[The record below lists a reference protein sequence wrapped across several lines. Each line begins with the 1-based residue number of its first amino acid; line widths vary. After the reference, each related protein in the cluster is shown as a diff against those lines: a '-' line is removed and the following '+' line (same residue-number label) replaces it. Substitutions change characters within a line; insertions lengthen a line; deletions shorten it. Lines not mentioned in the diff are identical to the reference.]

1 MSWIRARQGGLRPG
15 PGFSVGQRRPG
26 PGYPG
31 ALSAADVRHPGT
43 GVDVAGVDA
52 APSRPAL
59 AVLRVGADAALSTID
74 LRSTDA
80 TAGAFPSGTGRAVGP
95 GSGAAGAAPAAPV
108 ADPDDDALVREALRL
123 RADASLDRVVGHVR
137 SIATD
142 T

>member
-1 MSWIRARQGGLRPG
+1 MSWIRARQGGLRPA

-43 GVDVAGVDA
+43 GVDVAG
-52 APSRPAL
+52 RGG
-59 AVLRVGADAALSTID
+59 GADAA
-74 LRSTDA
+74 RSPLERRPP
-80 TAGAFPSGTGRAVGP
+80 GARPGASPPGPGRAVGP

-108 ADPDDDALVREALRL
+108 AEPDDDALVREALRL